1 MRLAPVT
8 RMAATAAP
16 NDPLVA
22 LPMLPNLAGFDSLDR
37 ASNILGS
44 HAWHA
49 KSEKWPAR
57 FRARIHLSV

>member
-1 MRLAPVT
+1 
-8 RMAATAAP
+8 
-16 NDPLVA
+16 
-22 LPMLPNLAGFDSLDR
+22 MLPNLAGFDSLDR